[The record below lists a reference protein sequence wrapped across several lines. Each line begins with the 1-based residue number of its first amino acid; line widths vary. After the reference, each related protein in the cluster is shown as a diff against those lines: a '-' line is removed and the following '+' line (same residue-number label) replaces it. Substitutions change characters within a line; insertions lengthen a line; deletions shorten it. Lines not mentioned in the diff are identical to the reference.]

1 MRYTINSAP
10 GKRCCT
16 STLMSWACGQVERKN
31 AKDDCKSSSDL
42 NRNVLCSA
50 CRLRNRKPA
59 SSPDFLFESVS
70 AGRPMVPGR
79 HPGLYGHE
87 SRAAAPL
94 PGLCGTMSGTTHAST
109 GRRYRRPLTAL
120 RPRAG
125 HRGRRPIVSQGFSSV
140 ERDLSLEGQRPPDLN
155 RAGGRLLLD
164 RDRCQ
169 LELLSRQF
177 DHRLK
182 GGLRFAR
189 SHKGG
194 LAVRTASTGCREVLV
209 VVRWARD
216 RSDVV
221 PCCAPGYVISATQC
235 SVRSFRGP

>member
-1 MRYTINSAP
+1 MTGRCAVCDGCPLGTP
-10 GKRCCT
+10 CRCCGRARR
-16 STLMSWACGQVERKN
+16 LRVGQVRAGAIVYVQADYGDEPAIALYDKLGTREEVLHFDIDVVGMPPSGAKKN

-70 AGRPMVPGR
+70 AGRSMVPGG

-125 HRGRRPIVSQGFSSV
+125 HRGRRPIESQGAPQWSV
-140 ERDLSLEGQRPPDLN
+140 TFPWRVN
-155 RAGGRLLLD
+155 D
-164 RDRCQ
+164 R
-169 LELLSRQF
+169 
-177 DHRLK
+177 
-182 GGLRFAR
+182 
-189 SHKGG
+189 
-194 LAVRTASTGCREVLV
+194 RT
-209 VVRWARD
+209 
-216 RSDVV
+216 
-221 PCCAPGYVISATQC
+221 
-235 SVRSFRGP
+235 